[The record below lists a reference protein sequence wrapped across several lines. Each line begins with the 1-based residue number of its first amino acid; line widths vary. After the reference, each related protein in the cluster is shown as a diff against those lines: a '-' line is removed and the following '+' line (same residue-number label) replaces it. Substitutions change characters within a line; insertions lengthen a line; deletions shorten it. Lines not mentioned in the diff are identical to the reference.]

1 MFVAYVKPVPWVMN
15 AASNIPYADR
25 AVRPFRDY
33 CSSLVDEKMSVERE
47 EKEMPSNIISWI
59 LREYRKKTPYAPKT
73 RNALNSDAR
82 TIATAGADTSSN
94 TLTSALFYLA
104 RNPSFYTRLQ
114 SEVAGVFPGG
124 PETFSYD
131 VLSKNLSAVPMLDAV
146 INETLRLRPAVPSGN
161 PRVTPPEGLTI
172 PLVDKSGNKEDL
184 FIPGDVDVYVPPY
197 WVHRDPNYFP
207 DPEAFLPDRWLGGAT
222 DRETTEG
229 SLSRGKRQRGDSYTI
244 GPREMEVFFPFQVGQ
259 FACPGKNLA
268 MWEMRSFLARMALRF
283 DFDFAGPS
291 AKDAGA
297 AFEHGMRDTFV
308 ITLEPLWMRF
318 KESA

>member
-1 MFVAYVKPVPWVMN
+1 M
-15 AASNIPYADR
+15 S
-25 AVRPFRDY
+25 FRD
-33 CSSLVDEKMSVERE
+33 
-47 EKEMPSNIISWI
+47 
-59 LREYRKKTPYAPKT
+59 TT
-73 RNALNSDAR
+73 
-82 TIATAGADTSSN
+82 SN

-114 SEVAGVFPGG
+114 SEVSEVFPDG

-131 VLSKNLSAVPMLDAV
+131 VLSKNLAAIPMLDAI

-172 PLVDKSGNKEDL
+172 PLVDGTGKTEDL
-184 FIPGDVDVYVPPY
+184 FIPGGVDVYVPPY
-197 WVHRDPNYFP
+197 WVHRDPHYFP
-207 DPEAFLPDRWLGGAT
+207 DPEVFLPDRWLGGT
-222 DRETTEG
+222 NEGSGTEG
-229 SLSRGKRQRGDSYTI
+229 TRQQASSYTI
-244 GPREMEVFFPFQVGQ
+244 GPRELEMFFPFQVGQ

-268 MWEMRSFLARMALRF
+268 MWEMRSFLTRLALRF
-283 DFDFAGPS
+283 DFEFAGPS

-318 KESA
+318 KERA